1 MKLVWVISYS
11 SLLAFCLFCAAGDGK
26 LKVWCRIDAYVD
38 HKWYG
43 QFPKSLQIRCS
54 IIWHLDINFNKVW
67 YRIWKRT
74 PGLDKINGTFCFVRR
89 GECTHTHT
97 EVLHWAHPPKYST
110 LVLSLQ
116 LSPSESARVIFLFIK
131 KVWAVIRWSI
141 SDKIRDQPI
150 YEKFFTPSE
159 FFSIEWKI
167 NPRLTRIS
175 VDNKII
181 IWHMPTKA

>member
-74 PGLDKINGTFCFVRR
+74 PGLDKINGTFCFVVLK
-89 GECTHTHT
+89 GECTHTHWGT
-97 EVLHWAHPPKYST
+97 TLSTSPQVQHLSFKSST
-110 LVLSLQ
+110 L
-116 LSPSESARVIFLFIK
+116 PIWICT
-131 KVWAVIRWSI
+131 
-141 SDKIRDQPI
+141 RDIPI
-150 YEKFFTPSE
+150 YKKSVSSYTL
-159 FFSIEWKI
+159 INI
-167 NPRLTRIS
+167 RQNPRSANLREIFYTIGIFFHR
-175 VDNKII
+175 VENKSTINQNQCR
-181 IWHMPTKA
+181 

>member
-1 MKLVWVISYS
+1 MIWTVSNV
-11 SLLAFCLFCAAGDGK
+11 
-26 LKVWCRIDAYVD
+26 VV
-38 HKWYG
+38 
-43 QFPKSLQIRCS
+43 QIRCS

-74 PGLDKINGTFCFVRR
+74 PGLDKINATFCTIPLRR
-89 GECTHTHT
+89 KSGVYTNTHTLRYHT
-97 EVLHWAHPPKYST
+97 ENYPFTALK
-110 LVLSLQ
+110 SLFS
-116 LSPSESARVIFLFIK
+116 LSPESPASRDIPIYK
-131 KVWAVIRWSI
+131 KKCEQLYADQYQTKS
-141 SDKIRDQPI
+141 RDQPI
-150 YEKFFTPSE
+150 YEKFFTPSG